1 MRIEVRSRQRIV
13 ALVQGSEKRHL
24 PIDCRSLP
32 QSVNCH
38 SGPISTS
45 GPGLSLHCLICH
57 DWPAKRSRPGGR
69 QRRALRVPRPRLLAG
84 RRGRRDETRA
94 VSLPAASDRTAS
106 AHFSTRPPNQTARRC
121 ECRES
126 AVRTFGRPRALER
139 APANALAHS
148 SICAPI
154 SITRSGGMLKNLVAG
169 KALRDM
175 KENKP
180 TRQRAMPGRLV
191 TTKFSRPRK
200 KVVCSTV

>member
-126 AVRTFGRPRALER
+126 AVRAFGRPRGTRTGARECARSQFDLR
-139 APANALAHS
+139 A
-148 SICAPI
+148 
-154 SITRSGGMLKNLVAG
+154 NLHHAVRRDVEELGRRQSVARHEG
-169 KALRDM
+169 K
-175 KENKP
+175 
-180 TRQRAMPGRLV
+180 
-191 TTKFSRPRK
+191 
-200 KVVCSTV
+200 